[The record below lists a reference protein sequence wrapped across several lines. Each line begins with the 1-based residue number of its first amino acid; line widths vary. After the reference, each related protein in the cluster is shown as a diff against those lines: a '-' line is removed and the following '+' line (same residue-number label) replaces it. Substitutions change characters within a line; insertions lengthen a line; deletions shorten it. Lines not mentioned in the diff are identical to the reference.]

1 MKLGQSQ
8 MEKGLVGTAKKFGP
22 HLQALEVC
30 VGGECQL
37 LRKAWPLSC
46 FTLAMFH
53 SGAGEEGKK
62 SRYI

>member
-8 MEKGLVGTAKKFGP
+8 MEKGTAKKFGP
-22 HLQALEVC
+22 HLQALEVW
-30 VGGECQL
+30 GGECQL

-53 SGAGEEGKK
+53 SGVGEEGKK